1 MGFLIYFRI
10 HNITHMLNLLGEHHC
25 KLDPKGR
32 LLFPGKLRKQLEQ
45 HIHHG
50 LVINRDI
57 FTQCLV
63 IYPKPEWD
71 RVNEEMSRLSR
82 YNQKHQLFQRK
93 FMKGATLIE
102 LDSNGRILIPS
113 ALLDYAQIDID
124 ENNECVITG
133 LGEKM
138 ELWSAKNHENVILDD
153 DFDFGSLAEDVRQDI
168 ERNNNVG

>member
-1 MGFLIYFRI
+1 VGILIYFCQESLP
-10 HNITHMLNLLGEHHC
+10 HMLNLLGEHHC
-25 KLDPKGR
+25 KLDTKGR
-32 LLFPGKLRKQLEQ
+32 LLFPGRLRKQLEQ

-50 LVINRDI
+50 LVVNRDI
-57 FTQCLV
+57 FTKCLV

-93 FMKGATLIE
+93 FMKGATLVE
-102 LDSNGRILIPS
+102 LDSNGRMLIPA
-113 ALLDYAQIDID
+113 ALLEYAEIEID

-138 ELWSAKNHENVILDD
+138 ELWSASNHQDVIIDE
-153 DFDFGSLAEDVRQDI
+153 DFDFGSLAEDVRKDI
-168 ERNNNVG
+168 ERNPNT

>member
-1 MGFLIYFRI
+1 MGILIYFCQESLPR
-10 HNITHMLNLLGEHHC
+10 MLNLLGEHHC
-25 KLDPKGR
+25 KLDTKGR
-32 LLFPGKLRKQLEQ
+32 LLFPGRLRKQLEQ

-50 LVINRDI
+50 LVVNRDI
-57 FTQCLV
+57 FTKCLV

-93 FMKGATLIE
+93 FMKGATLVE
-102 LDSNGRILIPS
+102 LDSNGRMLIPS
-113 ALLDYAQIDID
+113 ALLEYAEIEID

-138 ELWSAKNHENVILDD
+138 ELWSASNHQDVIIDE
-153 DFDFGSLAEDVRQDI
+153 DFDFGSLAEDVRKDI
-168 ERNNNVG
+168 ERNPNT